1 MRRSVYIMLF
11 ILLCFSGTLMD
22 VIIIRIFILFKIWE
36 TRSVWTDVLSTAL
49 RDSSNSRKSENV
61 RSVSSKNFAELKLY
75 FVRNSDVEC
84 TLISCV
90 FPNADLMCHQLKGSS
105 DNEKR
110 EFQRRVP
117 SSKLK
122 MDMCFSFVTLD
133 TSHKQ
138 PVCLFSSHFNILASQ
153 SIFFFSVPSS
163 TSSLL
168 RQTDSRGKQSS
179 VRSGPPLDN
188 KEWLIFTDWPWVL
201 KMVRVIPLFY

>member
-75 FVRNSDVEC
+75 LVRNSDVEC

-122 MDMCFSFVTLD
+122 MDMCFSFLTLD

-153 SIFFFSVPSS
+153 SIFFFQFLPAHRHFWDRLTAEGSNLQCGQVRRW
-163 TSSLL
+163 TIRKGLSLL
-168 RQTDSRGKQSS
+168 TDR
-179 VRSGPPLDN
+179 
-188 KEWLIFTDWPWVL
+188 EYL
-201 KMVRVIPLFY
+201 KWWE